1 MKPWLLDTGPIVAYL
16 DSDDAFHEAAGAAL
30 DGFEGEFVT
39 TTAVIA
45 EVMYF
50 VKRRPR
56 GPGQFVDFLEASGIR
71 VQDYCQV
78 SAVKRTV
85 SLMEKYSDTPM
96 DFADASLILLGED
109 LRLYSICT
117 LDQRGFSVFRTPSGK
132 RFKIVFEP
140 FAI

>member
-16 DSDDAFHEAAGAAL
+16 DSDDAFHEAAAAVL
-30 DGFEGEFVT
+30 DGFKGELVT
-39 TTAVIA
+39 TTAVIT
-45 EVMYF
+45 EVMHF

-71 VQDYCQV
+71 AQDYCQA
-78 SAVKRTV
+78 SAARRAV
-85 SLMEKYSDTPM
+85 SLMEKYSDVPM
-96 DFADASLILLGED
+96 DFTDASLTLLGED
-109 LRLYSICT
+109 LRIYSICT

-132 RFKIVFEP
+132 RFKIVLEP